1 MKSTG
6 IHFIS
11 FVFAVLNLTCTC
23 YAGQTRTFFNVGLGD
38 AVVKSASTTKAT
50 RKESPGAFSVNIDFP
65 LSAQYYIFA
74 EHFRSLGTSGSSV
87 GFTGAGLK
95 FYPWLSP
102 QQTKK
107 VVGKDKSEISHR
119 GFLYY
124 GGGGVGFSQA
134 SVLSNSTQEDALAA
148 GLYVSLK
155 AGAEYPLS
163 DFWGL
168 VSEWNYGTAL
178 AGSGKIEAVNLL
190 FGAYF
195 TF

>member
-1 MKSTG
+1 MRTLVG
-6 IHFIS
+6 RFIS
-11 FVFAVLNLTCTC
+11 NALAILSLTSISH
-23 YAGQTRTFFNVGLGD
+23 AGQTRTFFNVGLGD
-38 AVVKSASTTKAT
+38 AVVKSASATKAT

-65 LSAQYYIFA
+65 LSAQYFIFA
-74 EHFRSLGTSGSSV
+74 ENFRSLGTSGSSV

-102 QQTKK
+102 GQTKK
-107 VVGKDKSEISHR
+107 IVGKDKSEMSHR

-124 GGGGVGFSQA
+124 GGGGIGFSQA
-134 SVLSNSTQEDALAA
+134 SILSNSTQDDALAA

-168 VSEWNYGTAL
+168 VTEWNYGSAV
-178 AGSGKIEAVNLL
+178 AGSGNIEAVNLL
-190 FGAYF
+190 FGTYF

>member
-1 MKSTG
+1 MRTLVG
-6 IHFIS
+6 RFIS
-11 FVFAVLNLTCTC
+11 NALAILSLTSISH
-23 YAGQTRTFFNVGLGD
+23 AGQTRTFFNVGLGD
-38 AVVKSASTTKAT
+38 AVVKSASATKAT

-65 LSAQYYIFA
+65 LSAQYFIFA

-102 QQTKK
+102 GQTKK
-107 VVGKDKSEISHR
+107 IVGKDKSEISHR

-124 GGGGVGFSQA
+124 GGGGIGFSQA
-134 SVLSNSTQEDALAA
+134 SILSNSTQDDALAA
-148 GLYVSLK
+148 GLYLSLK

-168 VSEWNYGTAL
+168 VTEWNYGSAVI
-178 AGSGKIEAVNLL
+178 GSGKIEAVNLL
-190 FGAYF
+190 FGTYF

>member
-1 MKSTG
+1 MKSLVG
-6 IHFIS
+6 CFIS
-11 FVFAVLNLTCTC
+11 TTIAILSLTCVSH
-23 YAGQTRTFFNVGLGD
+23 AGQTRTFFNVGLGD
-38 AVVKSASTTKAT
+38 AVVKSASSTKAT
-50 RKESPGAFSVNIDFP
+50 RKESPVAFSVNIDFP
-65 LSAQYYIFA
+65 LSAQYFIFA

-95 FYPWLSP
+95 IYPWLSP
-102 QQTKK
+102 GQTKK
-107 VVGKDKSEISHR
+107 VVGKDKSEMSHR

-124 GGGGVGFSQA
+124 GGGGIGFSQA
-134 SVLSNSTQEDALAA
+134 SILSNSTQDDALAA

-168 VSEWNYGTAL
+168 VTEWNYGSAV

-190 FGAYF
+190 FGTYF